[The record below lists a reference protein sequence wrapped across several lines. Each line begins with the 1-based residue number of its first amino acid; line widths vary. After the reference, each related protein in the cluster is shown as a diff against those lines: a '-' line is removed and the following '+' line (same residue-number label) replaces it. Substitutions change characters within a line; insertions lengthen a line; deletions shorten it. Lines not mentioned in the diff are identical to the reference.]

1 MTRQNKPSQASR
13 TTKPPYEQNIS
24 ENDAPL
30 ISQIAARL
38 IQMPVVW
45 PNDDL
50 HWVLLH
56 IGQAVDAE
64 QVRLYVPEGDS
75 LVCTAKWQTDSDKE
89 VTDEWHERPLTT
101 LPIWQQWQT
110 QPEPIFYTAQN
121 TPDHCPLSGVQAC
134 GLIPLVSNQTVVGA
148 LVVLSAKEEA
158 NWAETAVS
166 FLQTISPLLAA
177 ACQKHQQE
185 KRTRLSQK
193 IGHALLA
200 AYQPDPLL
208 TEAITLLTTQLQYSH
223 VHIFLPHPKF
233 FHIPSLPDNP
243 IAFAQAA
250 ALETDPAAIKQTT
263 ISLKEL
269 PLPAAKAFATQEPQW
284 VTIEEKRPSATTSR
298 VEAAIPLQHQNQL
311 LGVLFVHVPPEF
323 APFPDEQIRL
333 NRLGEQLAAALH
345 HTRWFVLGHDQFLSA
360 KMQLAQ
366 RKKLTQASREILAA
380 LDERELWGAMQRS
393 IKKMLG
399 APKTAVFLYNA
410 QTKQFTCPYA
420 HGLSTKFITNLNRH
434 FDSLPD
440 GQIIESGQPIIIDD
454 VQTDPRI
461 RRLRHEM
468 IYENILSY
476 AVLPLPAPQG
486 VFGAVTVYRKET
498 RPFTPN
504 DIETGTTLAT
514 IISIAFQNIRFFQEI
529 SQALTRER
537 SLNQM
542 AQTLNSTHDMP
553 TILSSVIRL
562 SSELLDAHSG
572 ILGLIIDNQIITY
585 YPYNLPTTIHLRP
598 VPKSQSASWYLIE
611 TEKTI
616 RLDQYTQHPRAQH
629 QWVRAGAQ
637 AYLGVVIRAGENILG
652 TLEFFR
658 FNAEAPFSERDQQLA
673 NAIALQAGIAIQ
685 NARHFAEAE
694 QRATALANALARQEE
709 LDNLKNAFI
718 QNVSHELRTPLGL
731 IYGYAELL
739 ESSMD
744 KNLDDAQ
751 KQAVQIIAR
760 RTRMLSHLVEDLS
773 ALLAAETQEFRREL
787 LSPIQLLHS
796 VLADYKIQA
805 EEMDIQ
811 LTAEIA
817 DKVPFIQGDPTHLR
831 RVFDNLLSNAFKYTP
846 AGGRVTLRMWA
857 EGMDVFAEV
866 EDTGPGIAQSH
877 LHRIFERFYQITDG
891 TTPRKKGTGLG
902 LALVKEIVEAHR
914 GRVSVRS
921 TLNKGTT
928 FTISLPGVS
937 LEQVA

>member
-1 MTRQNKPSQASR
+1 MTRPNKPSQTSR
-13 TTKPPYEQNIS
+13 PAKPPYQQMNS
-24 ENDAPL
+24 ESEALL
-30 ISQIAARL
+30 ISQAAIRL
-38 IQMPVVW
+38 MQMPVVW
-45 PNDDL
+45 PNDAL
-50 HWVLLH
+50 QWVLMH
-56 IGQAVDAE
+56 IGQAVGVE
-64 QVRLYVPEGDS
+64 RVCLYMPEGNS
-75 LVCTAKWQTDSDKE
+75 LVCAAKWQADSNKE
-89 VTDEWHERPLTT
+89 VTDGWHERQLTD

-110 QPEPIFYTAQN
+110 RPEPVFYTAQN
-121 TPDHCPLSGVQAC
+121 TSNHCPLPGAQAC
-134 GLIPLVSNQTVVGA
+134 GLIPLAVEQTVVGA

-158 NWAETAVS
+158 SWPETAVS
-166 FLQTISPLLAA
+166 FLQTISQLLAA

-193 IGHALLA
+193 IGRALLA
-200 AYQPDPLL
+200 AHQPDPLL

-233 FHIPSLPDNP
+233 FHVPTLPKEP
-243 IAFAQAA
+243 VTFTQVSAA
-250 ALETDPAAIKQTT
+250 EGDLPAITLAT
-263 ISLKEL
+263 ISPEQ
-269 PLPAAKAFATQEPQW
+269 LPASVAKAFATQEPQW
-284 VTIEEKRPSATTSR
+284 ITIEEKRPSATTTH
-298 VEAAIPLQHQNQL
+298 VEAAAPLQHQKQL

-323 APFPDEQIRL
+323 ASFPDEQSRL
-333 NRLGEQLAAALH
+333 NHLAEQLAAALH
-345 HTRWFVLGHDQFLSA
+345 LTRWFTLGNEQFLSA

-380 LDERELWGAMQRS
+380 LDERQLWRAMQRAV
-393 IKKMLG
+393 KKMLD

-410 QTKQFTCPYA
+410 QTKQFTCPFA

-440 GQIIESGQPIIIDD
+440 GQIIESGQPIIIND

-504 DIETGTTLAT
+504 DIETGITLAT
-514 IISIAFQNIRFFQEI
+514 IVSIAFQNIRFFQEI

-585 YPYNLPTTIHLRP
+585 YPYNLPTAIHLRP

-616 RLDQYTQHPRAQH
+616 RLDQYTQHPRAQY

-637 AYLGVVIRAGENILG
+637 AYLGVVIRAGEDILG

-751 KQAVQIIAR
+751 KQAIQIIAR

-811 LTAEIA
+811 LKAEIA

-846 AGGRVTLRMWA
+846 AGGQVTLRMWA
-857 EGMDVFAEV
+857 EGMEVFAEV
-866 EDTGPGIAQSH
+866 EDTGPGIAPPH
-877 LHRIFERFYQITDG
+877 LRRIFERFYQITDG

-902 LALVKEIVEAHR
+902 LALVKEIIEAHR
-914 GRVSVRS
+914 GHVSVRS

-937 LEQVA
+937 LEQAT